1 MTEAEIMAKYF
12 PPITK
17 QLAELEVNAA
27 VSLLGVL
34 LEHTIE
40 RMPKDFRLSVTC
52 AFAGL
57 LLLKATGTYHD
68 MIYQETR
75 DTRE

>member
-1 MTEAEIMAKYF
+1 MTEAEIIAKYF

-17 QLAELEVNAA
+17 QLAELEVDAA

-40 RMPKDFRLSVTC
+40 RMPKDYRLSVTC

-57 LLLKATGTYHD
+57 LLLKATGTYD
-68 MIYQETR
+68 EMTNQDTR